1 MTQKQSGAVTKK
13 AEQAL
18 ATPTIDLSE
27 ILKVVGAG
35 QENITQEDTGTPRVS
50 ILQQMS
56 PELDDIEGAKAGMI
70 LSKTDKHVW
79 AGNPGIK
86 VLVCNY
92 EKVYLEWQDRGTGSS
107 APVNIFQPKDRP
119 VDAVRGTDGKM
130 RLPNGNYLEES
141 ANFYVLIM
149 DEEGKV
155 PRPAIISM
163 KGTQLKASRSWNY
176 SLKNEFIQDTNT
188 KQYHPAPTFMRFY
201 NLTTLKTQND
211 KGSWYTWS
219 VAKDDM
225 LEDKHLFDLALK
237 FYKSIKAGEHTVKYD
252 REETEKESSEDIPF

>member
-1 MTQKQSGAVTKK
+1 MTQSKSGAVAKK
-13 AEQAL
+13 TEQAL
-18 ATPTIDLSE
+18 ATPTVDLSAV
-27 ILKVVGAG
+27 LKMAGAG

-70 LSKTDKHVW
+70 LSKMDKHVW
-79 AGNPGIK
+79 PGNTGIK
-86 VLVCNY
+86 ALVCNY

-119 VDAVRGTDGKM
+119 ADAVRGTDGKM

-141 ANFYVLIM
+141 ANFYVLIL
-149 DEEGKV
+149 DDNGKV
-155 PRPAIISM
+155 PRTAVISM
-163 KGTQLKASRSWNY
+163 KGTQLKAARSWNY
-176 SLKNEFIQDTNT
+176 SLKNEFIQDPNT

-201 NLTTLKTQND
+201 KLTTLKTQND

-219 VAKDDM
+219 VAKDEM
-225 LEDKHLFDLALK
+225 LEDKNIFEFAVQFHQ
-237 FYKSIKAGEHTVKYD
+237 SIKAGEHTVKYD
-252 REETEKESSEDIPF
+252 REETKEDSSEDIPF